1 MRSFIRHAG
10 TQVLA
15 VVLIACLWVQPALA
29 QSSIRDAE
37 IEQMLRD
44 WSNPVFSAAG
54 LAPGAVDIYVLNDPS
69 LNAFVAG
76 GQNMFVH
83 TGLITA
89 AETPNELIG
98 VIAHET
104 GHISGGHL
112 ARMGEAAEGF
122 GLTQMIGLGLGLAAI
137 AMGSPEAGIA
147 IMMGG
152 THVAQRQFLHYS
164 RTQEAAADQAALSYL
179 NATGQSG
186 RGLLTFFDRFR
197 DQEILVG
204 ANQDPF
210 IRSHPLNSTR
220 ISLLEQHVLASP
232 YSDVPDDP
240 AQVDRLEM
248 VQAKIYGFLDR
259 VDVVLRRYPETDT
272 SAPAM
277 YARSVAY
284 FRQGRTNAALEEI
297 DTLIGERPENPF
309 LHELRGQILLEG
321 GRADESI
328 ASFRRSV
335 DLMPTSALLRINLA
349 QALLASEDSE
359 RDSPRN
365 QEALQLL
372 QYATTQDNTSS
383 FAWHQ
388 MAIAQARTGNDGL
401 ADLATAERYYL
412 MGNFEEARR
421 FAIRAHNKI
430 PENTE
435 DWRQAMEIIDFT
447 EDDRRAGRRP

>member
-1 MRSFIRHAG
+1 MRSFKRQAG
-10 TQVLA
+10 AQVLA
-15 VVLIACLWVQPALA
+15 ILLIGCLWVQPALA
-29 QSSIRDAE
+29 QSSIRDTE
-37 IEQMLRD
+37 IEQMLQD
-44 WSNPVFSAAG
+44 WSDPIFVAGG

-147 IMMGG
+147 LVMGG
-152 THVAQRQFLHYS
+152 SHIAQRQFLQYS
-164 RTQEAAADQAALSYL
+164 RTQEASADQAALNYL

-210 IRSHPLNSTR
+210 IRSHPLNSDR
-220 ISLLEQHVLASP
+220 INLLEQHVLASP
-232 YSDVPDDP
+232 YSDVPDSP
-240 AQVDRLEM
+240 EQIERLHM

-259 VDVVLRRYPETDT
+259 VDVVMRRYPESDM
-272 SAPAM
+272 SAPAI

-284 FRQGRTNAALEEI
+284 FRQGRTNDALDEI
-297 DTLIGERPENPF
+297 DSLIVVRPENPF

-321 GRADESI
+321 GRAEESL

-335 DLMPTSALLRINLA
+335 ELMPQAPLLRINLA
-349 QALLASEDSE
+349 QALIASDNSE
-359 RDSPRN
+359 RNTPRN
-365 QEALQLL
+365 QEALELL
-372 QYATTQDNTSS
+372 QFATTQDNTSS

-388 MAIAQARTGNDGL
+388 MAIAQARSGNEGL

-412 MGNFEEARR
+412 IGDFAEARR

-435 DWRQAMEIIDFT
+435 DWRQAMEIIDYT
-447 EDDRRAGRRP
+447 EDPRRRRRP